1 MTEDPRPLAIDIAAI
16 DPGDDSGIEAYVAIR
31 NATTPDS
38 PDSAANVRWAE
49 ATYPGQGTTF
59 LATDAAGTAVGAASA
74 GRIWMHGPDYE
85 RWWLGLW
92 VMPEARRR
100 GVGTALFRACS
111 DAARVAGKSGFQTE
125 LSEAH
130 VEGIRFLAARGFVEV
145 ERTKAVRLDLA
156 GVAPPPAD
164 PPAGI
169 SLTTLAARP
178 DLLPAVHRAAVE
190 SFPDVPTG
198 GEPLYA
204 GTFDEFVARDV
215 DRPDL
220 PREGFVIAVD
230 DATGD
235 VAGYGNL
242 ILQAGSDTIG
252 LHDMTAVR
260 PAWRGRGIATAIKR
274 TTIAWAIDNGLTA
287 LETGNDEHNA
297 PMRAVNARLG
307 YRPIPDSVGLRG
319 PLAAAGGPTR

>member
-1 MTEDPRPLAIDIAAI
+1 MSDDPRRPSVDIAVVDI
-16 DPGDDSGIEAYVAIR
+16 GDEVGIQAYLAIR

-38 PDSAANVRWAE
+38 PDSLANARWAE

-59 LATDAAGTAVGAASA
+59 LATDAAGVAVGTASA

-92 VMPEARRR
+92 VVPEARRS
-100 GVGTALFRACS
+100 GIGTALFRACS
-111 DAARVAGKSGFQTE
+111 DAARIAGKTGFQTE

-130 VEGIRFLAARGFVEV
+130 VDGHRYLAGRGFVEV
-145 ERTKAVRLDLA
+145 ERTKSVRLDLA
-156 GVAPPPAD
+156 GLAAPDPA

-178 DLLPAVHRAAVE
+178 DLLPAVHRTAVE
-190 SFPDVPTG
+190 TFPDVPTG

-204 GTFDEFVARDV
+204 GSFDEFVARDV

-230 DATGD
+230 DAAGQ
-235 VAGYGNL
+235 VAGFGSL
-242 ILQAGSDTIG
+242 ILQAGSETIG

-274 TTIAWAIDNGLTA
+274 ATIAWAIDNRLAA

-307 YRPIPDSVGLRG
+307 YRPIPDSVGLQG
-319 PLAAAGGPTR
+319 PLAPEA